1 MNKEW
6 NTING
11 KKAPW
16 LPEKWDDEAD
26 LVIVGYG
33 GAGVMAAI
41 AAKDAGA
48 SCIVLEKSS
57 ECDGGNTAV
66 SGGHVHTACGVDVEE
81 WLEICRHGAHGATPV
96 EILRG
101 ALTYA
106 QDTPMWLKK
115 YGMNFIWT
123 DEYGDGHR
131 RPSEF
136 QNGFVA
142 GREGITGPYLW
153 DELHGCAQ
161 KYGVTV
167 HLNHWV
173 NKLIQNPITKEILGV
188 RAETPEGEKYY
199 RAEKGVILCCGG
211 YENNVELQNN
221 YSYPG
226 VRFFPWGTP
235 HNTGDAIIMGEAV
248 GARMWHMSSVESS
261 SLGFMIP
268 SVKADCSISTD
279 ATDGI
284 TPYNYVIV
292 DFNGKRF
299 FKEDRTGAHAHDH
312 HPGLNVDTHTYDY
325 EHLPMFLVFDRNVF
339 EAGPL
344 WKGTGRAGIVNTYA
358 GVWND
363 RHPDNPIFD
372 WGSDNEKGVKE
383 GWIFKGDTLEELAEK
398 ISAKR
403 PCNTPSEEIHGINA
417 ENLKKTVERWNA
429 LCEKGE
435 DTDFR
440 RDPGHMLPI
449 KDGPF
454 YAVELCFSCIN
465 TQGGPARNA
474 ECQTLDPYGN
484 TIPHLYNCGECG
496 SYNGFLYVYGNIL
509 EALTTGW
516 VAAQHALGILES
528 HASSQEHREE
538 DIARQD
544 ALDEKAVASGK
555 TCMFTGEYYAT
566 IEEAV
571 EQANNH
577 GGGTITLLADTPVS
591 EDGKVPDM
599 CFNSNFTIRSKKG
612 HPAHRIYRGEK
623 DRKEMLQV
631 TEGTLRLIHVVLDG
645 ACEGGAHRAAIRLS
659 DLGKI
664 ILRGTVIC
672 NNSSDNEGN
681 AENQGASAI
690 CCVGEKASL
699 TLNSDCVIRN
709 CHASGRAYSAVVAS
723 GSTIINNNVVFEG
736 NTTDGNVSANYMDF
750 TGDSHVKGAALG

>member
-1 MNKEW
+1 MNREW
-6 NTING
+6 DVVNG

-16 LPEKWDDEAD
+16 LPEAWDAEAD

-33 GAGVMAAI
+33 GAGAMAAI
-41 AAKDAGA
+41 AARHEGA
-48 SCIVLEKSS
+48 SCIVLEKST

-101 ALTYA
+101 ALNYA
-106 QDTPMWLKK
+106 QDTPAWLEK

-131 RPSEF
+131 RPSEY

-142 GREGITGPYLW
+142 GRAGITGPYLW
-153 DELHGCAQ
+153 EELDACAK
-161 KYGVTV
+161 KYGVEV
-167 HLNHWV
+167 RLNHWV
-173 NKLIQNPITKEILGV
+173 NRLIQNPITKEILGV
-188 RAETPEGEKYY
+188 KADTPDGEKYY

-235 HNTGDAIIMGEAV
+235 YNTGDAVIMGEAV
-248 GARMWHMSSVESS
+248 GAKMWHMSSVESS

-268 SVKADCSISTD
+268 SQMADCSISTD

-284 TPYNYVIV
+284 KPYHYVIV
-292 DFNGKRF
+292 DYHGNRF

-325 EHLPMFLVFDRNVF
+325 EHLPMFLIFDKNLF

-358 GVWND
+358 GVWNE
-363 RHPDNPIFD
+363 RHPDQPLFD
-372 WGSDNEKGVKE
+372 WGTNNERGLKE
-383 GWIFKGDTLEELAEK
+383 GWIFKGDTLEELAAN
-398 ISAKR
+398 IRAKR
-403 PCNTPSEEIHGINA
+403 PCDTPAEEICGISA
-417 ENLKKTVERWNA
+417 KNLKKTVDRWNE
-429 LCEKGE
+429 LCRQGA
-435 DTDFR
+435 DTDFK
-440 RDPGHMLPI
+440 RDPGHMQPI
-449 KDGPF
+449 EEGPF

-465 TQGGPARNA
+465 TQGGPAKNA
-474 ECQTLDPYGN
+474 ECQTLNPYGEV
-484 TIPHLYNCGECG
+484 IPHLYNCGECG

-516 VAAQHALGILES
+516 VAARHALGVLES
-528 HASSQEHREE
+528 RDKTAAKKAADTAERE
-538 DIARQD
+538 
-544 ALDEKAVASGK
+544 ALDAEAVAKGK
-555 TCMFTGEYYAT
+555 TCMFTGEYYES

-571 EQANNH
+571 EEANNH

-591 EDGKVPDM
+591 TNGRVPDM
-599 CFNSNFTIRSKKG
+599 CFNSNFAIRSKKG
-612 HPAHRIYRGEK
+612 GPAFRIYRGEK

-631 TEGTLRLIHVVLDG
+631 TEGTLRLINVVVDG

-664 ILRGTVIC
+664 ILKGTVIC
-672 NNSSDNEGN
+672 NNTSDNADN
-681 AENQGASAI
+681 MANQGASAI
-690 CCVGEKASL
+690 CCVGEKTSL

-709 CHASGRAYSAVVAS
+709 CHAVGQAVSAITAFD
-723 GSTIINNNVVFEG
+723 GTIVNNNVVFED
-736 NTTDGNVSANYMDF
+736 NTTDKGGSANYVDL
-750 TGDSHVKGAALG
+750 TGNSHVQGASLG